1 MPTPHINAKPGDFA
15 KVVLM
20 PGDPLRA
27 KWIAETFL
35 TDVQLVTSVRNVFGY
50 TGTTKSGKRISVMAS
65 GMGMPSIGIY
75 SHELYTEYGVEVII
89 RIGTCGAYQKQ
100 VDVGDIIL
108 AEGACTDSNWS
119 GQFKLNGGTYS
130 AIASFDVL
138 LAAYEEAKKMNLHV
152 HVGNILSSD
161 VFYNYDKDVWKRYVD
176 LGVLGVEME
185 SYAVYAN
192 AALCGK
198 KALGLFTASDS
209 FVDTKIMSAEER
221 QSGLVNMALLGIA
234 TAEHFAQ

>member
-1 MPTPHINAKPGDFA
+1 MPTPHINAQPGDFA

-27 KWIAETFL
+27 KWIAEAFL
-35 TDVQLVTSVRNVFGY
+35 HDVQLVTTVRNVYGY
-50 TGTTKSGKRISVMAS
+50 TGYTENGKRISVMAS

-75 SHELYTEYGVEVII
+75 SQELYSVYGVEVII
-89 RIGTCGAYQKQ
+89 RIGTCGAYQKGIE
-100 VDVGDIIL
+100 VGDIIL
-108 AEGACTDSNWS
+108 AEGACTDSNWP
-119 GQFKLNGGTYS
+119 GQFALNGGTYS

-138 LAAYEEAKKMNLHV
+138 LSAYEAAKKMGLNV

-161 VFYNYDKDVWKRYVD
+161 VFYNYDKGVWKRFAD

-192 AALCGK
+192 AVLNKK
-198 KALGLFTASDS
+198 KALGLFTVSDS
-209 FVDTKIMSAEER
+209 FVDTKIMSSEER
-221 QSGLVNMALLGIA
+221 QTGLRNMALLGIA
-234 TAEHFAQ
+234 TAEQFAE